1 MAYLIVA
8 LAFQS
13 VSRRLPR
20 SGTAISLLLVRYL
33 DGHGVLRRVLQV
45 ATACGFV
52 VDELA
57 TGAGGADDGH
67 QPGAANGQCM
77 VEVVLHV
84 HGTGSV
90 NDLATRLSE
99 LPGVRAVT
107 AEDANAQ
114 AG

>member
-1 MAYLIVA
+1 M
-8 LAFQS
+8 
-13 VSRRLPR
+13 
-20 SGTAISLLLVRYL
+20 
-33 DGHGVLRRVLQV
+33 LQV

-57 TGAGGADDGH
+57 TGSSGADDGH
-67 QPGAANGQCM
+67 QPGAANGQRV

-84 HGTGSV
+84 HGKGSV

-107 AEDANAQ
+107 AEDANAT

>member
-1 MAYLIVA
+1 M
-8 LAFQS
+8 
-13 VSRRLPR
+13 
-20 SGTAISLLLVRYL
+20 
-33 DGHGVLRRVLQV
+33 
-45 ATACGFV
+45 

-57 TGAGGADDGH
+57 TGASGADDGH
-67 QPGAANGQCM
+67 QPGAANGQRM

-99 LPGVRAVT
+99 LPGVSAVT
-107 AEDANAQ
+107 AEDANAP